1 MKLEKKLNNSPEPV
15 SISGTKTIL
24 NQLMNCICK
33 LNINGVNGTGFFCK
47 IPFQNNET
55 KIFLMT
61 NYHVLDKNYY
71 ESNNK
76 INLLI
81 NDEKEIKTIDLRI
94 KRNTYFNQEN
104 DITLIELKEND
115 NINNYLELDDNLFR
129 HNNNPL
135 YESKS
140 LYVLQY
146 PLGRNAAVSYGLLT
160 SLDKYEIRHKCSTEN
175 GSSGSPILNLE
186 TNKVIG
192 IHKKGSNN
200 FDFNIGT
207 YLKYP
212 LIDFIQ
218 NNINKIKVNQ
228 NIIQN
233 IPKTNIK
240 NNYSNNNNNEDLNAG
255 EEVNS
260 IFNQIKNL
268 NNANFTLINEYEE
281 IVYDDRNKP
290 GKNINIIFKE
300 VDSGKRKAFQLNQ
313 NRTVDEMLTIYFNY
327 LKATTYKKTII
338 TGKDNVPKIKINN
351 EELHFGDKS
360 IIGKKIGNMKCIDV
374 IWPGE
379 ILGALILKN
388 NLF

>member
-1 MKLEKKLNNSPEPV
+1 MKM
-15 SISGTKTIL
+15 IL
-24 NQLMNCICK
+24 I
-33 LNINGVNGTGFFCK
+33 
-47 IPFQNNET
+47 
-55 KIFLMT
+55 IF
-61 NYHVLDKNYY
+61 
-71 ESNNK
+71 
-76 INLLI
+76 
-81 NDEKEIKTIDLRI
+81 
-94 KRNTYFNQEN
+94 
-104 DITLIELKEND
+104 
-115 NINNYLELDDNLFR
+115 
-129 HNNNPL
+129 
-135 YESKS
+135 
-140 LYVLQY
+140 LQY
-146 PLGRNAAVSYGLLT
+146 PQGKNAAVSYGLLT
-160 SLDKYEIRHKCSTEN
+160 SIDKYEIKYTCSTEN

-228 NIIQN
+228 NIIQY

-240 NNYSNNNNNEDLNAG
+240 NNYSKNNNNEDLNAG

-338 TGKDNVPKIKINN
+338 TGKDNIPKIKINN

>member
-1 MKLEKKLNNSPEPV
+1 
-15 SISGTKTIL
+15 
-24 NQLMNCICK
+24 
-33 LNINGVNGTGFFCK
+33 
-47 IPFQNNET
+47 
-55 KIFLMT
+55 MT

-104 DITLIELKEND
+104 DITLIELNEND

-192 IHKKGSNN
+192 IHKKGSIN
-200 FDFNIGT
+200 FEFNIGT

-218 NNINKIKVNQ
+218 KNKNKIVINQ
-228 NIIQN
+228 NSNFNIISNMNKQN
-233 IPKTNIK
+233 NDVNY
-240 NNYSNNNNNEDLNAG
+240 NNASFNNFNFNNGIYNNNNNQINNLGNWNSSNIIDKNENINNFLN
-255 EEVNS
+255 NS
-260 IFNQIKNL
+260 IEQMINVIFCSPSGSRNILVL
-268 NNANFTLINEYEE
+268 N
-281 IVYDDRNKP
+281 
-290 GKNINIIFKE
+290 
-300 VDSGKRKAFQLNQ
+300 RKTT
-313 NRTVDEMLTIYFNY
+313 TVDEMLARY
-327 LKATTYKKTII
+327 LKIKNIPELYRRNDTILFCIIKTY
-338 TGKDNVPKIKINN
+338 
-351 EELHFGDKS
+351 
-360 IIGKKIGNMKCIDV
+360 
-374 IWPGE
+374 
-379 ILGALILKN
+379 
-388 NLF
+388 